1 MKKLMTILGLI
12 LLVTVNINSSGF
24 SSTDKKV
31 KTSNGKD
38 TVTEK
43 NVTKEIEDNIDVD
56 NAIEKNLPSNS
67 FNGIWCNSDSWDKTG
82 EIFQLE
88 ISSDKKEIINATF
101 FSGGPFEERYR
112 GKLSAEGKLDLYFD
126 GVGGSISFN
135 EVSNANDRNSD
146 LNCKKIKYAICKLI
160 GSNKIQIVTYRNNC
174 SYMPANV
181 NIVLKKLKE
190 GESCG
195 P

>member
-1 MKKLMTILGLI
+1 MTIFGLI
-12 LLVTVNINSSGF
+12 LLVTVIITSCGF

-31 KTSNGKD
+31 KSSNGKD

-43 NVTKEIEDNIDVD
+43 NLTKETEDKNDVD
-56 NAIEKNLPSNS
+56 NAIDKNFISNS
-67 FNGIWCNSDSWDKTG
+67 FNGIWCNNDSFDKTG
-82 EIFQLE
+82 ELFQLE

-101 FSGGPFEERYR
+101 YSGGPFEENYR
-112 GKLSAEGKLDLYFD
+112 GKLSAEGKLELYFD

-135 EVSNANDRNSD
+135 EISNAKERNSD

-160 GSNKIQIVTYRNNC
+160 GPNKIQIETYKNNC

-190 GESCG
+190 GESCM